1 MEVIYMIAYVLA
13 VFTGIILGV
22 LGGGGSMMILPI
34 FVYILHIDPP
44 LAVVYSLFIVGI
56 ASLIGA
62 SAHFRLGNV
71 HLRTALIFGI
81 PSIASVI
88 LTRKVVLPHIP
99 EVIIDFNWFHLD
111 KNTFLLSFFAFMMLF
126 AAYFMLTDKNKNVKE
141 NKKSQSGFGAL
152 AFEGIVV
159 GFVTALVGAG
169 GGFLIIPALL
179 YFARLPIKR
188 AIGTSLTIIALNSLI
203 GFASSASQYELDWV
217 FLLAFSAVTS
227 VGILVG
233 TQLSKKIKG
242 QKLKKAFAVMVLILG
257 TFIVVKEFFFK

>member
-1 MEVIYMIAYVLA
+1 MIAYMLA
-13 VFTGIILGV
+13 VLTGIILGV

-34 FVYILHIDPP
+34 FVYILQLDPP
-44 LAVVYSLFIVGI
+44 LAVVYSLFVVGL

-62 SAHFRLGNV
+62 SAHFRIGNV
-71 HLRTALIFGI
+71 HLRTALIFGL

-88 LTRKVVLPHIP
+88 ITRKIVLPNIP
-99 EVIIDFNWFHLD
+99 DVLIDFSWFHLD

-126 AAYFMLTDKNKNVKE
+126 AAYFMLTDKNQQVKE
-141 NKKSQSGFGAL
+141 NKKAQSGFGAL

-203 GFASSASQYELDWV
+203 GFASSASQFKLDWV
-217 FLLAFSAVTS
+217 FLLIFSGITS

-233 TQLSKKIKG
+233 TQLSKKIGG
-242 QKLKKAFAVMVLILG
+242 QRLKKAFAVMVLLLG
-257 TFIVVKEFFFK
+257 TFIVVKEFFF